1 MNILVIGGG
10 AREHSICWSIKKSK
24 KSKNIFCTPGNAGI
38 SKIAK
43 CFNIDP
49 KDKKKILDFC
59 LKNNVEFVIIGPE
72 EFLAD
77 GLSDYLIKN
86 GIQTFG
92 PTKSA
97 SKLESSKSFAKKFLN
112 KHKIP
117 TPMFKEF
124 TSFSKAKIFLEDC
137 YFPIVVKA
145 DGLAAGK
152 GVIICKDKIQ
162 SIKALEE
169 ILLQKRFGQSGK
181 KIIIEEF
188 VEGFE
193 ISYFAFFDKKT
204 FLPLGYALDHK
215 KAYEDDKGPNTGG
228 MGCFTP
234 SNLVSNVLEQN
245 IIKDIVKKTFDGL
258 KRDKIVYRG
267 VIFFG
272 LIIQKDKAQVIEYN
286 VRFGDPECQTLLRS
300 LKTDLLEIFKATC
313 EDKLSN
319 IRIIK
324 KKQAVVCVVLAAKGY
339 PGKYEKNKI
348 IKNLQNLK
356 LEKDVEIFHAG
367 TKLISEDFYSYG
379 GRVLSVTAV
388 SSDIKKARKTAYR
401 ILKQINWKNGFYR
414 NDIGIKNY

>member
-1 MNILVIGGG
+1 
-10 AREHSICWSIKKSK
+10 
-24 KSKNIFCTPGNAGI
+24 
-38 SKIAK
+38 
-43 CFNIDP
+43 
-49 KDKKKILDFC
+49 
-59 LKNNVEFVIIGPE
+59 
-72 EFLAD
+72 
-77 GLSDYLIKN
+77 
-86 GIQTFG
+86 
-92 PTKSA
+92 
-97 SKLESSKSFAKKFLN
+97 
-112 KHKIP
+112 
-117 TPMFKEF
+117 
-124 TSFSKAKIFLEDC
+124 
-137 YFPIVVKA
+137 
-145 DGLAAGK
+145 
-152 GVIICKDKIQ
+152 
-162 SIKALEE
+162 
-169 ILLQKRFGQSGK
+169 
-181 KIIIEEF
+181 
-188 VEGFE
+188 
-193 ISYFAFFDKKT
+193 
-204 FLPLGYALDHK
+204 
-215 KAYEDDKGPNTGG
+215 

-388 SSDIKKARKTAYR
+388 SSNIKKARKTAYR

>member
-10 AREHSICWSIKKSK
+10 AREHSICWSIKRSK
-24 KSKNIFCTPGNAGI
+24 KSKNIFCAPGNAGI

-92 PTKSA
+92 PTKLA
-97 SKLESSKSFAKKFLN
+97 AKLESSKSFAKKFLN
-112 KHKIP
+112 KHKIS

-137 YFPIVVKA
+137 HFPIVVKA

-152 GVIICKDKIQ
+152 GVMICKDKIQ

-169 ILLQKRFGQSGK
+169 ILLHKKFGQSGK

-234 SNLVSNVLEQN
+234 SNLVSNILEQN

-258 KRDKIVYRG
+258 RKDKIVYRG

-272 LIIQKDKAQVIEYN
+272 LIIKKDEAQVIEYN
-286 VRFGDPECQTLLRS
+286 VRFGDPECQTLLRN

-313 EDKLSN
+313 EDSLSH
-319 IRIIK
+319 IRIIN

-356 LEKDVEIFHAG
+356 LEKDVKIFHAG
-367 TKLISEDFYSYG
+367 TKLISEDFYSNG

-388 SSDIKKARKTAYR
+388 SSDIKKARKIAYR
-401 ILKQINWKNGFYR
+401 ILKKIDWKSGFYR
-414 NDIGIKNY
+414 NDIGIKNF

>member
-10 AREHSICWSIKKSK
+10 AREHSICWSIKRSK
-24 KSKNIFCTPGNAGI
+24 KSKNIFCAPGNAGI

-97 SKLESSKSFAKKFLN
+97 AKLESSKSFAKKFLN
-112 KHKIP
+112 KHKIS

-137 YFPIVVKA
+137 HFPIVVKA

-152 GVIICKDKIQ
+152 GVMICKDKIQ

-169 ILLQKRFGQSGK
+169 ILLHKKFGQSGK

-234 SNLVSNVLEQN
+234 SNLVSNILEQN

-258 KRDKIVYRG
+258 RKDKIVYRG

-272 LIIQKDKAQVIEYN
+272 LIIKKDEAQVIEYN
-286 VRFGDPECQTLLRS
+286 VRFGDPECQTLLRN

-313 EDKLSN
+313 EDSLSH
-319 IRIIK
+319 IRIIN

-356 LEKDVEIFHAG
+356 LEKDVKIFHAG
-367 TKLISEDFYSYG
+367 TKLISEDFYSNG

-401 ILKQINWKNGFYR
+401 ILKKIDWKSGFYR
-414 NDIGIKNY
+414 NDIGIKNF